1 MEEGFGRYGW
11 GSGKEA
17 GTLSPDRAS
26 FSNKTSN
33 SATTCRRSEKKEK
46 RCWGGGWRFQ
56 ERCKELQD
64 QLKTTQE
71 QVNEL
76 QAELTYLQS
85 EKEKLKKSAV
95 TPEVLAKRNED
106 LKKQYEDLL
115 QTKTEIEREIGEEEK
130 RRRRAEEQTQQSRHL
145 RNSEF
150 WQLSQQIIWPVACGL
165 GICAGLR
172 LSIPKVIQGVT
183 CTWQALGN
191 ASRAAQQNAKTNIV
205 DAYKATPWPTKQKK
219 LALSGRGLTLLAS
232 GKAGVQS
239 TISAI
244 TAERR
249 SGEEQLAALRR
260 PFIAEKRPAPEI
272 WLPRPEFRVSKGC
285 SDGANQVLNHFGSIY
300 GVKANTPMV
309 QIRFSSSNTPMVQS
323 KFCTALKAFMRSK
336 SLWYL
341 DILKPWMGCVAI
353 VDWESNS
360 IQSIHW
366 RHVRPQTT
374 RIEQVW
380 HMMRKQFVYF
390 YIYTYQAHG
399 LAVASFPSL
408 LSSLVR
414 DKEVNACEGWHGTR
428 FCAHMPMPTFIG
440 HCWLQCKTGGLRSC

>member
-1 MEEGFGRYGW
+1 MEMLDSAVSIW
-11 GSGKEA
+11 
-17 GTLSPDRAS
+17 LSPWCGVTAIGKALAPFRPSLQSDREQKCLEVERIFKADMQDAFFYDFLGNRKLKEEREKWKKDLEDMDEEAARKLERYRQIEQVSAIKLQLVDEAKKRKSDAEEAADAS
-26 FSNKTSN
+26 M
-33 SATTCRRSEKKEK
+33 R
-46 RCWGGGWRFQ
+46 
-56 ERCKELQD
+56 RCKELQD

-115 QTKTEIEREIGEEEK
+115 QTKTEIEREIGEEK
-130 RRRRAEEQTQQSRHL
+130 RRRHAEEQTQQSRHL

-191 ASRAAQQNAKTNIV
+191 ASRAAQQNTKTNIV

-285 SDGANQVLNHFGSIY
+285 SDGANQVLNHFGSTDGANKVLIEQYAY
-300 GVKANTPMV
+300 GAK
-309 QIRFSSSNTPMVQS
+309 QI
-323 KFCTALKAFMRSK
+323 L
-336 SLWYL
+336 Y
-341 DILKPWMGCVAI
+341 
-353 VDWESNS
+353 
-360 IQSIHW
+360 
-366 RHVRPQTT
+366 
-374 RIEQVW
+374 RIESVD
-380 HMMRKQFVYF
+380 
-390 YIYTYQAHG
+390 
-399 LAVASFPSL
+399 AVKVIMIS
-408 LSSLVR
+408 
-414 DKEVNACEGWHGTR
+414 
-428 FCAHMPMPTFIG
+428 
-440 HCWLQCKTGGLRSC
+440 